1 MGKGSREITLINGK
15 IINLVCPFHDI
26 KKLMSIIAKRR
37 IAKLGNLMKLNQHC
51 IDSAFTFFKMALNLN
66 LTKGRKASLV
76 DTACLYM
83 VCRTEGTPRIL
94 IPSVTIVLYSTLTKT
109 F

>member
-15 IINLVCPFHDI
+15 RIDSVCSFHDI
-26 KKLMSIIAKRR
+26 KKVSITAKRR
-37 IAKLGNLMKLNQHC
+37 IAKLGNMMKLNQHR
-51 IDSAFTFFKMALNLN
+51 IDSAFTFFKMALNHN
-66 LTKGRKASLV
+66 LTKGRRASLV

-94 IPSVTIVLYSTLTKT
+94 ILLITI
-109 F
+109 